1 MPVPLH
7 PISDFEVPD
16 DFPVQPYVDLHR
28 RVTSTQPESNERSEF
43 FAAWTAVAYRYKACA
58 DHDANYSES
67 IRGTGNTP
75 GFPDRYIQDQE
86 LFNFFV
92 TGLST
97 IECLY
102 YGCYALGYMLDPT
115 RFPFS
120 TDRDKRRVKPGS
132 TSLAFQQAFS
142 GQIATTLQSIL
153 DSPEFN
159 EWKNVRNILTHRTS
173 PGRLISLGGSV
184 APAEWKTIGIQFD
197 EMTTVSRRKWLA
209 GSVESLVTAAAML
222 PI

>member
-1 MPVPLH
+1 MPVSLH

-16 DFPVQPYVDLHR
+16 DFPVQPYIDLHR
-28 RVTSTQPESNERSEF
+28 RVASTQPDSNERSEF

-75 GFPDRYIQDQE
+75 GFPDQYIQDQE

-97 IECLY
+97 IESLY
-102 YGCYALGYMLDPT
+102 YGCYALGYMLAP
-115 RFPFS
+115 RSFPFS
-120 TDRDKRRVKPGS
+120 TERDKSGVRPDS
-132 TSLAFQQAFS
+132 TSRAFRRASS
-142 GQIATTLQSIL
+142 GQIAIILQSIL
-153 DSPEFN
+153 DSPEYK

-184 APAEWKTIGIQFD
+184 TPVEWKTIGMQFD
-197 EMTTVSRRKWLA
+197 GMTAVSRRKWLA
-209 GSVESLVTAAAML
+209 GSVESLVTAASML